1 MMREFDELSLDRLR
15 KRRSSKW
22 AMYPED
28 VLPAWVA
35 EMDFPLAP
43 PVREVLLTAIEGDD
57 CGYTHA
63 AGLGEALAVFAA
75 RSGWHVDPERVWIVP
90 DVMVGAAEVLRLVT
104 KPRDGVVINPPVYPP
119 FFATIEEI
127 DRRIVEAPLVA
138 TDAGWELD
146 LDAVD
151 QAFAAGARAYLL
163 CNPHNPTGRVFAR
176 AELEQVVELAE
187 RYDAFVVADEIHGP
201 LTLAGA
207 VHTPFVSLGEAAAV
221 RSVTLTAATKA
232 WNVPGLKCGL
242 VVAGSPEVQAELERL
257 PKEIH
262 ERAGHLGALA
272 SEAAYRAGG
281 EWLDAL
287 LICLDGNRRHLLDL
301 LAANLPEVRDV
312 MPQASY
318 LAWLDCRALPL
329 GDDPAAVFL
338 ERGRVA
344 LSPGLDFGREGRG
357 FARLN
362 IGTSRELIAEAVRRM
377 AEAVRAIA

>member
-1 MMREFDELSLDRLR
+1 
-15 KRRSSKW
+15 
-22 AMYPED
+22 
-28 VLPAWVA
+28 
-35 EMDFPLAP
+35 
-43 PVREVLLTAIEGDD
+43 
-57 CGYTHA
+57 
-63 AGLGEALAVFAA
+63 
-75 RSGWHVDPERVWIVP
+75 
-90 DVMVGAAEVLRLVT
+90 
-104 KPRDGVVINPPVYPP
+104 
-119 FFATIEEI
+119 
-127 DRRIVEAPLVA
+127 
-138 TDAGWELD
+138 
-146 LDAVD
+146 
-151 QAFAAGARAYLL
+151 
-163 CNPHNPTGRVFAR
+163 
-176 AELEQVVELAE
+176 
-187 RYDAFVVADEIHGP
+187 
-201 LTLAGA
+201 
-207 VHTPFVSLGEAAAV
+207 
-221 RSVTLTAATKA
+221 VTLTAATKA

-272 SEAAYRAGG
+272 SEAAYRAGR

-287 LICLDGNRRHLLDL
+287 LVYLDGNRRHLLDL
-301 LAANLPEVRDV
+301 LAASLPEVRYV

-377 AEAVRAIA
+377 AQPVRAVA